1 MAGPQTTA
9 LQPDLSAIPVFV
21 INLDGS
27 QNRMDMISARLAAQ
41 KVAFHRVPAV
51 DGRKLDLSGLADD
64 DACRREMGRSIQ
76 PGEVGCYLSH
86 LKAMRAFVESGAE
99 YGVVLEDDAIPTA
112 DFAPTLAALVPF
124 LQANRH
130 LQVDAINL
138 GASDFKY
145 ATRIAKVGEVA
156 VLRAH
161 RFPMLATAVLWSR
174 AGAESLLRDHDIVRY
189 PWDNFLRMRLTRG
202 RVGLSLRPAIV
213 TTADIASDITARSV
227 TGGRSRQNRSRIYFL
242 RKQRRIIREKVIA
255 LGSLVAWRLNPP
267 HVDDSDP
274 ASRA

>member
-1 MAGPQTTA
+1 MAMPAPAA
-9 LQPDLSAIPVFV
+9 LPDLSALPVFV

-27 QNRMDMISARLAAQ
+27 QKRLDTISAHLSAQ
-41 KVAFHRVPAV
+41 GVAFARVSAV
-51 DGRKLDLSGLADD
+51 DGRKIDLTGLADD
-64 DACRREMGRSIQ
+64 AACRREMGRSIQ

-86 LKAMRAFVESGAE
+86 LKAMQAFVDSGAD

-112 DFAPTLAALVPF
+112 DFAATLAALVPF
-124 LQANRH
+124 LRANEG
-130 LQVDAINL
+130 LGVAAVNL

-145 ATRIAKVGEVA
+145 STRMARVA
-156 VLRAH
+156 DVTVLRAH

-174 AGAESLLRDHDIVRY
+174 EGAASLLRDHDIVRY

-213 TTADIASDITARSV
+213 RTEDIASDITARSV
-227 TGGRSRQNRSRIYFL
+227 SGGRSRQNRSRIYFL

-255 LGSLVAWRLNPP
+255 LGSLIVWRMNPP
-267 HVDDSDP
+267 PVAKADP
-274 ASRA
+274 ASRR